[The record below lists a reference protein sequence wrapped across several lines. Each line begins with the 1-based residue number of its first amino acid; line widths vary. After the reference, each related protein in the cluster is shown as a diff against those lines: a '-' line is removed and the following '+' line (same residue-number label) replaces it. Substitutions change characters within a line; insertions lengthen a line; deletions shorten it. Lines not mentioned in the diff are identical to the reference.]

1 MKTNSIL
8 LLVLLTFLFSCKSKD
23 GDYTFFSVEED
34 LALGQ
39 QVAAQIESDPQ
50 QFPILQKEEFPELYF
65 ELEKIRDQLLQS
77 DDLLHREIFAWELKV
92 VDNDTIQNAFCT
104 PGGYIYVYTGLIRF
118 VESTDELAGIIAHE
132 IAHGDLRHST
142 DQMTKTY
149 GLRVLANL
157 LSGSDAEI
165 LTHLG
170 INLIGLKFSRGD
182 EAEADLQ
189 AIKYLNDTDYD
200 PKAFATFFKR
210 MEAKGESLGPL
221 QFLSTHPNPANRIE
235 KIEKF
240 WQETGAKD
248 GKDHTAAFRSLKNSL
263 PS

>member
-1 MKTNSIL
+1 MKKHSIL
-8 LLVLLTFLFSCKSKD
+8 LLFFLTLLFSCKSKD

-39 QVAAQIESDPQ
+39 QTAAQIESDPK
-50 QFPILQKEEFPELYF
+50 QFPILHKEDYPELYY
-65 ELEKIRDQLLQS
+65 ELEIIRDKLLRS
-77 DDLLHREIFAWELKV
+77 DDLLHREVFAWELKV
-92 VDNDTIQNAFCT
+92 VDNDSISNAFCT

-157 LSGSDAEI
+157 LAGSDAEI
-165 LTHLG
+165 LTNLG
-170 INLIGLKFSRGD
+170 INLLGLKFSRGD
-182 EAEADLQ
+182 EAEADLH
-189 AIKYLNDTDYD
+189 AMKYLNDTDYD
-200 PKAFATFFKR
+200 PKAFAEFFKR
-210 MEAKGESLGPL
+210 MDEKGESLGPL
-221 QFLSTHPNPANRIE
+221 QFLSTHPNPVNRIE
-235 KIEKF
+235 KIENF
-240 WQETGAKD
+240 WKETGAKE
-248 GKDHTAAFRSLKNSL
+248 GKDHSASFRKLRSSL